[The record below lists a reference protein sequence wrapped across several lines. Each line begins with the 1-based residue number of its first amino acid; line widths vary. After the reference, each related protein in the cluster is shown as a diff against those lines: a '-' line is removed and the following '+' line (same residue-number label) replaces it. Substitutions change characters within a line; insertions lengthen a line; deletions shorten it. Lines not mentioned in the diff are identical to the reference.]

1 MSSQVV
7 QQSNELEPAVIK
19 ALELFDKLF
28 EKTSLG
34 PFAIKLWDGSLWQQD
49 KTEPRFLLEIKNVR
63 ALKKIFWR
71 PNQLSLGEAYICD
84 EFDIHGDLE
93 ACFELGEFLM
103 NRDWQLSEKLR
114 LGQKLLSV
122 SRKPSNK
129 WCGTPKMN
137 GRAHTK
143 RRDAKAVQYHY
154 NLSNDFYR
162 LWLDQNMVY
171 SCAYFQSMNDTLGE
185 AQVRKLDYICRKLRL
200 NAGERVLDIGC
211 GWGGLIIHAA
221 KNYGVEAFGI
231 TLSQPQADWTK
242 RLIEA
247 AGLNNRCHVEVLDY
261 RDLSDDIKFDKL
273 VSVGMFEHIGEEQL
287 PVYFCKA
294 YDLLRPG
301 GVFLNHGIT
310 KAVDYDDTGPSFI
323 DKYVFPDGELMPI
336 SVSLRCAEEAGFEIR
351 DVENLREHYSLTLR
365 HWVRRLEQ
373 NSREAINLTSS
384 EIYRIWRLYMAGSAA
399 GFTAGRIGLCQSLL
413 SKPCREGS
421 GLPLTRCDW
430 YQPCPNGCS

>member
-1 MSSQVV
+1 MSGQVV
-7 QQSNELEPAVIK
+7 HQTDELEPAVIK
-19 ALELFDKLF
+19 ALELFDNLF

-49 KTEPRFLLEIKNVR
+49 KTEPRFHLEIKNAQ
-63 ALKKIFWR
+63 ALQKIFWR
-71 PNQLSLGEAYICD
+71 PNQLSLGEAYIFD
-84 EFDIHGDLE
+84 DFDIHGDLE
-93 ACFELGEFLM
+93 ACFELGDYLM
-103 NRDWQLSEKLR
+103 SRDWQLSEKLR
-114 LGQKLLSV
+114 LGQKLLSL
-122 SRKPSNK
+122 SKKPAKK
-129 WCGTPKMN
+129 WYGTPKMN

-171 SCAYFQSMNDTLGE
+171 SCAYFHSMNDTLDE
-185 AQVRKLDYICRKLRL
+185 AQERKLDYICRKLRL

-221 KNYGVEAFGI
+221 KNYGVETFGI
-231 TLSQPQADWTK
+231 TLSEPQADWAK
-242 RLIEA
+242 RRIEA
-247 AGLNNRCHVEVLDY
+247 AGLSNRCHVEVLDY
-261 RDLSDDIKFDKL
+261 RDLSEDIKVDKL
-273 VSVGMFEHIGEEQL
+273 VSVGMFEHVGEEQL
-287 PVYFCKA
+287 PVYFSKA

-310 KAVDYDDTGPSFI
+310 RAVHYDDTGPSFI

-365 HWVRRLEQ
+365 HWVRRLER
-373 NSREAINLTSS
+373 NIREAINLTSS
-384 EIYRIWRLYMAGSAA
+384 ETYRIWRLYMAGSAA
-399 GFTAGRIGLCQSLL
+399 GFNAGRIGLCQSLL
-413 SKPCREGS
+413 AKPCREGS

-430 YQPCPNGCS
+430 YQPCPNGRS